1 MRLENKVAIVTG
13 GAVGIGFAIAE
24 RFVVEG
30 AKVLLFDLDG
40 GALEKAVSKIG
51 QGPETVQTFCGDAS
65 IAADAR
71 DAVALAL
78 KKFERIDILVNNVG
92 IFTTGKLHELTEDAW
107 SRTMDVNLK
116 SVYLFSR
123 EVIPG
128 MLAQGKGKI
137 INVSSAAGVLATR
150 NCPLYCATKG
160 GMNLLTK
167 GMAVD
172 YGPAIQ
178 VNALA
183 PHAAVTPLLERALA
197 ENPGLRESMLQD
209 TPSGVFR
216 TPGDCAAGALY
227 LASDEADQV
236 TGHVLLIDGGVTA
249 FY

>member
-1 MRLENKVAIVTG
+1 MRLENKVAIISG
-13 GAVGIGFAIAE
+13 GAVGIGLGIAE

-30 AKVLLFDLDG
+30 AKVLLFDVDG
-40 GALEKAVSKIG
+40 DALQEAVTKIG
-51 QGPETVQTFCGDAS
+51 RGPGTVQQFCGDATS
-65 IAADAR
+65 AADAS
-71 DAVALAL
+71 DAVALAMREF
-78 KKFERIDILVNNVG
+78 KQIDILVNNVCV
-92 IFTTGKLHELTEDAW
+92 FTTGKLQELTEDAW
-107 SRTMDVNLK
+107 DRTMEVNLK

-123 EVIPG
+123 EVVPG
-128 MLAQGKGKI
+128 MLARGKGKI
-137 INVSSAAGVLATR
+137 INVSSAAGVLATK

-172 YGPAIQ
+172 YAPTIQ

-197 ENPGLRESMLQD
+197 ENPGLRESMLRD
-209 TPSGVFR
+209 IPSGVFR
-216 TPGDCAAGALY
+216 TPEDCAAGAVY

-236 TGHVLLIDGGVTA
+236 TGHVLLVDGGVTA

>member
-1 MRLENKVAIVTG
+1 LRLENKVAIVTG
-13 GAVGIGFAIAE
+13 AAVGIGFAIAE

-30 AKVLLFDLDG
+30 AKVLLFDVDRD
-40 GALEKAVSKIG
+40 ALEKAVSKIG
-51 QGPETVQTFCGDAS
+51 RGPETVQEFCGDAAA
-65 IAADAR
+65 AADAR

-78 KKFERIDILVNNVG
+78 NKFNRIDILVNNAG
-92 IFTTGKLHELTEDAW
+92 IFPTGRLHEITEDAW

-116 SVYLFSR
+116 SVYLFSK

-128 MLAQGKGKI
+128 MLARGTGKI

-167 GMAVD
+167 AMAVD
-172 YGPAIQ
+172 YAPAIQ

-183 PHAAVTPLLERALA
+183 PHAVVTPMLEHALA
-197 ENPGLRESMLQD
+197 VNPGLRELILRD
-209 TPSGVFR
+209 IPSGVFR
-216 TPGDCAAGALY
+216 TPKDCAAGALY
-227 LASDEADQV
+227 LASDDADQV
-236 TGHVLLIDGGVTA
+236 TGHVLLVDGGVTA